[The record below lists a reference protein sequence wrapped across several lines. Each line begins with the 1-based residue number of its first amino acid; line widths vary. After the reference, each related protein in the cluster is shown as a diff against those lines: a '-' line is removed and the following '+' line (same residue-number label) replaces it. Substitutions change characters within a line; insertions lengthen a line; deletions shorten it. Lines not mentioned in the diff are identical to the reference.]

1 MGGERVNDGEYR
13 PIDAVR
19 AELVIAATNN
29 KKAEYITN
37 QLNGINTLE
46 AAAELFG
53 TEVKTAEGISMSS
66 YRFGAAGVEPAVVG
80 TALALEAN
88 TVSAPVK
95 GNNGVYVLS
104 VSDKKVA
111 EGELDTTQEIM
122 QLNMRTSYTIPYQA
136 ISLMEEKA
144 EVVDNRARFQ

>member
-1 MGGERVNDGEYR
+1 
-13 PIDAVR
+13 
-19 AELVIAATNN
+19 
-29 KKAEYITN
+29 
-37 QLNGINTLE
+37 
-46 AAAELFG
+46 
-53 TEVKTAEGISMSS
+53 MSS

>member
-1 MGGERVNDGEYR
+1 
-13 PIDAVR
+13 
-19 AELVIAATNN
+19 
-29 KKAEYITN
+29 
-37 QLNGINTLE
+37 
-46 AAAELFG
+46 
-53 TEVKTAEGISMSS
+53 MSS

-136 ISLMEEKA
+136 ISLIEEKA